1 MGHVE
6 KAMRWDHSCPW
17 YRARPLAGRGAS
29 WVNFRTQKCWF
40 REWMGSW
47 INQCIRKP
55 SLNSIP
61 KASWSHCSGLGPQD
75 TWRDSV
81 AFQAVH
87 KEKEAGRNGEIRLP
101 FITTAGSVDQLKWSA
116 LTVVGGYADELRKGA
131 HTQEFKGYDR
141 GDVPGKR
148 GQQATLRLI
157 LSYADDQLQA
167 KDILTLNLLRNLFL
181 WSRNEKY
188 QPK

>member
-29 WVNFRTQKCWF
+29 WVNSRTQTCWF

-61 KASWSHCSGLGPQD
+61 KASWSHCSGLTPQD

-116 LTVVGGYADELRKGA
+116 LTVVGGMQMSLEKELTLRKSRAMTEEMSQGR
-131 HTQEFKGYDR
+131 EGSR
-141 GDVPGKR
+141 
-148 GQQATLRLI
+148 RL
-157 LSYADDQLQA
+157 
-167 KDILTLNLLRNLFL
+167 
-181 WSRNEKY
+181 
-188 QPK
+188 